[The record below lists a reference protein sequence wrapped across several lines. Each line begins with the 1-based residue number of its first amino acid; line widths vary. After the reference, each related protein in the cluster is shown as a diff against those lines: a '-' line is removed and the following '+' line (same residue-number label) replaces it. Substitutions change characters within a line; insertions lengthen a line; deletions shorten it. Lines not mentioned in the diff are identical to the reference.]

1 MNKKVSKRFPNLLQ
15 SSKNQK
21 LYICECC
28 DYSTSRKSNYDKHL
42 QTIRHNQKKVSKGF
56 QKVAKSSKNIFS
68 CEFCEKKYKSKSGLW
83 KHKKQCK
90 KKNENYVVKPKIIED
105 KVILDKDEYI
115 ELLEKQ
121 NQMIVNN
128 INNVKNVKNVN
139 SNNTLN
145 QNISINVFL
154 NEYCKDAM
162 SLEDFISKLQVT
174 IKDIQNTK
182 KLGYVDGMSGV
193 FIKSLNDI
201 PDTER
206 PIHSTNK
213 KKTKFVVKEEG
224 GWKEDDGSKV
234 DSAVSKVKFKHVD
247 ALTDWEKEN
256 PNYKDNVNK
265 MNEWQTILDN
275 INPGVSDKEIKKN
288 NKAVKKNI
296 ADVVDIKE
304 AIDKV
309 NNNNVE

>member
-1 MNKKVSKRFPNLLQ
+1 MNFVKK
-15 SSKNQK
+15 
-21 LYICECC
+21 
-28 DYSTSRKSNYDKHL
+28 T
-42 QTIRHNQKKVSKGF
+42 
-56 QKVAKSSKNIFS
+56 
-68 CEFCEKKYKSKSGLW
+68 YKSKSGLW

-90 KKNENYVVKPKIIED
+90 KKNENYVVKPNIMGD

-121 NQMIVNN
+121 NQTIVNN
-128 INNVKNVKNVN
+128 INNVKNVN
-139 SNNTLN
+139 SNNTVN

-162 SLEDFISKLQVT
+162 SLEDFINKLQVT

-193 FIKSLNDI
+193 LIKSLNDI

-247 ALTDWEKEN
+247 ALTEWEKEN

-275 INPGVSDKEIKKN
+275 INPGVTPKEIKKN

-309 NNNNVE
+309 NNNVE

>member
-28 DYSTSRKSNYDKHL
+28 DYSTSRKSNYVKHL
-42 QTIRHNQKKVSKGF
+42 ETIRHNQKKVSKGF